1 MDEKEEE
8 EEEEEE
14 ERVEVDTTGW
24 LGNKSGEFNSLA
36 MKDEAE
42 VSAEE
47 ADEEALET
55 MEV

>member
-14 ERVEVDTTGW
+14 ERVEVDMTGW